1 MANRNLIPPPK
12 LMEAFVAELDA
23 KPSDDDVAGDRRGGL
38 VSGTMVVL
46 CGYSVG
52 IKYGEYDEE
61 DHYDDEAD
69 DEVAP
74 RSVSKGDRVRKV
86 EKRAFA
92 KRGCIFGKHGLGF

>member
-1 MANRNLIPPPK
+1 MANRNFIPPPK
-12 LMEAFVAELDA
+12 LMEAFV
-23 KPSDDDVAGDRRGGL
+23 DDVADDRRGGL

-52 IKYGEYDEE
+52 IKYGDYNNE
-61 DHYDDEAD
+61 DHDDEAD

-92 KRGCIFGKHGLGF
+92 KRGCISCKHGRGY